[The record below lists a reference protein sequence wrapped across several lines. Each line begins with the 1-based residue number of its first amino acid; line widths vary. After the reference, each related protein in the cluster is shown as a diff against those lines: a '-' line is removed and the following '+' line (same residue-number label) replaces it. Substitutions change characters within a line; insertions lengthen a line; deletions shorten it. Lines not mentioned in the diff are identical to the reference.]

1 MPSYETLLY
10 ERRGSIVHITLNR
23 PEVLNA
29 MTDQSVRELQDAFF
43 EFDAD
48 PEAHVAILSGNG
60 RAFCAGADVRN
71 RLGRPREEQIKLGG
85 PVGRGAG
92 NVGLEQTVNWKPVI
106 AAVHGVATGRG
117 FAIMQS
123 CDLIV
128 AAEGTRIGI
137 AEVQRG
143 LGGAGLWV
151 SLWFWGGAR
160 IANEAAIM
168 GRMLTAEELLPLGFV
183 NRVVPQDQLLAK
195 AEEMAEAIL
204 KLPPLSIRANV
215 RMTRYYVQEMARA
228 ANLYSQGLKLHLTE
242 DFQEGVRAFIEKR
255 TPVFQGR

>member
-1 MPSYETLLY
+1 MPSYETLLV
-10 ERRGSIVHITLNR
+10 ERKGPIVYLTLNR
-23 PEVLNA
+23 PQVLNA
-29 MTDQSVRELQDAFF
+29 MTDESVRELNDAFF

-60 RAFCAGADVRN
+60 RAFCAGADVKV
-71 RLGRPREEQIKLGG
+71 RLGRPREEVVKLGG

-92 NVGLEQTVNWKPVI
+92 NIGLEQTVNWKPVI
-106 AAVHGVATGRG
+106 AAVHAIATGRG
-117 FAIMQS
+117 FAMTQA

-143 LGGAGLWV
+143 LGGAGLWA

-160 IANEAAIM
+160 LANEVAIT
-168 GRMLTAEELLPLGFV
+168 GRMITAEEALPLGLV
-183 NRVVPQDQLLAK
+183 NRVVPQEQMIAK
-195 AEEMAEAIL
+195 AEELAEAIL
-204 KLPPLSIRANV
+204 KMPPLSIRSNV
-215 RMTRYYVQEMARA
+215 RMTRWYVQEMARA
-228 ANLYSQGLKLHLTE
+228 ASLYSGGLKLALTE

-255 TPVFQGR
+255 SPVFHGR